1 MYNNMNDSPEDS
13 VLQRFASSQKANALL
28 SLFLTDK
35 NITGRATAMCGICQ
49 ILGHKGGT
57 TEIMQLLEGTHE
69 ILPVPL
75 QTLERFWHK
84 NIQDFSNTKLKITGI
99 KNISMVEADKI
110 LAKVDVKLY
119 YINSQIAL
127 GDFSNE

>member
-49 ILGHKGGT
+49 ILGYKEGT
-57 TEIMQLLEGTHE
+57 KEIMQFLEGTHE

-84 NIQDFSNTKLKITGI
+84 HVQSFSNKNLKIYG
-99 KNISMVEADKI
+99 KNPISMVEADKI
-110 LAKVDVKLY
+110 LAKVDVRLY
-119 YINSQIAL
+119 FINSQIAL
-127 GDFSNE
+127 GEYNNE